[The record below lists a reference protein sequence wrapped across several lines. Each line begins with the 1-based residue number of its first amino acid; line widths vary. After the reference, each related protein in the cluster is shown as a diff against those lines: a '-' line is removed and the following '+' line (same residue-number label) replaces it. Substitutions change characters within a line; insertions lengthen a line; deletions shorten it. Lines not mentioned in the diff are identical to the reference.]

1 MSEQEINDLRRALAK
16 AEEERDSA
24 RMYLAHIWTLIQAQ
38 LDNAQMD
45 DLARISLTVA
55 AEQAR
60 LASMGGK
67 P

>member
-24 RMYLAHIWTLIQAQ
+24 RMYLAHVSTLIQTQ
-38 LDNAQMD
+38 LDDAEMD
-45 DLARISLTVA
+45 DLARIHLTIA